1 MCLNHQQPTSLIVT
15 QVLSMTRHDN
25 SLPKWPFSK
34 TSITPRLP
42 KSPRVSPLP
51 KNRNTERPLV
61 VPNSCLRPKLSTHS
75 LLAITRSILQDWNRE
90 FGEGHARLRHVI
102 PCANFCCKSDSLRG
116 SIHPPISYKHK
127 YRSFSKT

>member
-1 MCLNHQQPTSLIVT
+1 MCLTHQQPTSLIVT

-51 KNRNTERPLV
+51 KNRSTERPLV
-61 VPNSCLRPKLSTHS
+61 VPNSCLRPKLSSHS
-75 LLAITRSILQDWNRE
+75 LLAVPRSILEGSDRVVLEIVLGPYWSKPCPNPKRE
-90 FGEGHARLRHVI
+90 REREHGHHVAI
-102 PCANFCCKSDSLRG
+102 RA
-116 SIHPPISYKHK
+116 PIDL
-127 YRSFSKT
+127 FF